1 MAIFRP
7 YIKLSRMVSPVD
19 IFLFLGV
26 ILFLY
31 ALIGVTHEWV
41 QPYHPK
47 TEIQLSFKSLLQYSF
62 FSLVRVFAAYVL
74 SLVFTFTYGYVAAK
88 SRRLEPILISLLDIL
103 QSIPVLG
110 FMPGFVLALV
120 RLFPKSNLGLELAA
134 VLMIF
139 TGEGWNLVFSFYSS
153 VRGVPQEV
161 RDMTSIFRLSKW
173 RLLRTVEIPY
183 AMNGLLWNSMLSMAG
198 GWFFLMVIESFTLGE
213 QDFRLP
219 GIGSYMAVAYDKHDY
234 GAVALGILV
243 MFALIFIVDR
253 VLWAPLVVWSEK
265 FQYEKKMRTSEESSR
280 SVVLELME
288 KSNLI
293 DKLFEW
299 RSRLDKYWEQK
310 IENSR
315 FSKKVIRRFA
325 RPKKISVFWVNLL
338 RILFGLLG
346 LGFLI
351 WAGQQTYEL
360 ISDTKLSDWL
370 TQLRNTWFTF
380 LRVTFAVILGS
391 LWTIPAG
398 VFIGTH
404 PVWTRRLQP
413 LVQIVASFPA
423 PMLFP
428 ILTLFM
434 MRLGVNFEWGSVVLM
449 LFASQWYILFNV
461 ISGATLIPRELIDL
475 GLLFRLPG
483 LQQWRAIIIP
493 AVFPSLVN
501 GWITAAGGA
510 WNASIVAEFVQ
521 QGDTKLV
528 ATGVGAAITEA
539 ARLGNF
545 PQLASGVVVMMT
557 VVVLLN
563 RLFWGSLYKLSETK
577 YRLE

>member
-1 MAIFRP
+1 M
-7 YIKLSRMVSPVD
+7 L
-19 IFLFLGV
+19 
-26 ILFLY
+26 
-31 ALIGVTHEWV
+31 GVTHEWV

-47 TEIQLSFKSLLQYSF
+47 TEIQLGLKNLLRYSF
-62 FSLVRVFAAYVL
+62 FSLVRVFAAYFL
-74 SLVFTFTYGYVAAK
+74 SLLFTFTYGYVAAK

-120 RLFPKSNLGLELAA
+120 RLFPNSNLGLELAA

-153 VRGVPQEV
+153 VRGVPQDV
-161 RDMTSIFRLSKW
+161 RDMTSMFRLNKW
-173 RLLRTVEIPY
+173 QVFRTVEIPY
-183 AMNGLLWNSMLSMAG
+183 GMNGLLWNSMLSMAG
-198 GWFFLMVIESFTLGE
+198 GWFFLMVIESFTLGD

-234 GAVALGILV
+234 SAVALGIFV
-243 MFALIFIVDR
+243 MFTLIFIVDR

-265 FQYEKKMRTSEESSR
+265 FQHDKKTRTSQEGAGSM
-280 SVVLELME
+280 VLELME
-288 KSNLI
+288 KSHLLE
-293 DKLFEW
+293 KYFEL
-299 RSRLDKYWEQK
+299 RASMQKNIEQ
-310 IENSR
+310 R
-315 FSKKVIRRFA
+315 FRKNKNSKKLIKRFTQKNKFNLFLLHFLRWAFVI
-325 RPKKISVFWVNLL
+325 
-338 RILFGLLG
+338 LG
-346 LGFLI
+346 LVFCI
-351 WAGQQTYEL
+351 WAGKHMYYL
-360 ISDTKLSDWL
+360 ISETKLSDWL
-370 TQLRNTWFTF
+370 FQLKNTMFTF
-380 LRVTFAVILGS
+380 LRVTTAVVVGS

-423 PMLFP
+423 PMIFP
-428 ILTLFM
+428 ILTLVM
-434 MRLGVNFEWGSVVLM
+434 VRLGVNFEWGSIALM
-449 LFASQWYILFNV
+449 LLASQWYILFNV

-475 GLLFRLPG
+475 GLLFRLTG
-483 LQQWRAIIIP
+483 FQQWKAIIIP
-493 AVFPSLVN
+493 SVFPSLVN

-510 WNASIVAEFVQ
+510 WNASIVAELVQ
-521 QGDTKLV
+521 QGDQKLV
-528 ATGVGAAITEA
+528 ATGVGASITEA

-545 PQLASGVVVMMT
+545 PQLATGIVVMIS

-563 RLFWGSLYKLSETK
+563 RLLWGSLYKLAETK

>member
-1 MAIFRP
+1 
-7 YIKLSRMVSPVD
+7 
-19 IFLFLGV
+19 
-26 ILFLY
+26 
-31 ALIGVTHEWV
+31 
-41 QPYHPK
+41 
-47 TEIQLSFKSLLQYSF
+47 
-62 FSLVRVFAAYVL
+62 
-74 SLVFTFTYGYVAAK
+74 
-88 SRRLEPILISLLDIL
+88 
-103 QSIPVLG
+103 
-110 FMPGFVLALV
+110 
-120 RLFPKSNLGLELAA
+120 
-134 VLMIF
+134 
-139 TGEGWNLVFSFYSS
+139 
-153 VRGVPQEV
+153 
-161 RDMTSIFRLSKW
+161 
-173 RLLRTVEIPY
+173 
-183 AMNGLLWNSMLSMAG
+183 
-198 GWFFLMVIESFTLGE
+198 
-213 QDFRLP
+213 
-219 GIGSYMAVAYDKHDY
+219 
-234 GAVALGILV
+234 
-243 MFALIFIVDR
+243 
-253 VLWAPLVVWSEK
+253 
-265 FQYEKKMRTSEESSR
+265 
-280 SVVLELME
+280 
-288 KSNLI
+288 
-293 DKLFEW
+293 
-299 RSRLDKYWEQK
+299 
-310 IENSR
+310 
-315 FSKKVIRRFA
+315 
-325 RPKKISVFWVNLL
+325 VNLL

-528 ATGVGAAITEA
+528 ATGVGSAITEA

>member
-1 MAIFRP
+1 MAIFKP
-7 YIKLSRMVSPVD
+7 HIKLSRMISPVD
-19 IFLFLGV
+19 IFLFFG
-26 ILFLY
+26 ILLFVY
-31 ALIGVTHEWV
+31 AMLGVTHEWV

-47 TEIQLSFKSLLQYSF
+47 TEIHLGLGSLLQYSF
-62 FSLVRVFAAYVL
+62 FSLVRVFVAYFL
-74 SLVFTFTYGYVAAK
+74 SLLFTFSYGYIAAK

-120 RLFPKSNLGLELAA
+120 RLFPNSNLGLELAA

-153 VRGVPQEV
+153 VRGVPQDV

-198 GWFFLMVIESFTLGE
+198 GWFFLMVIESFTLGD

-219 GIGSYMAVAYDKHDY
+219 GIGSYMAVAYDKENY
-234 GAVALGILV
+234 TAVALGIFV
-243 MFALIFIVDR
+243 MFSLIFVVDR

-265 FQYEKKMRTSEESSR
+265 FQSEMNLR
-280 SVVLELME
+280 GAQVGTGSVVLDLMQKSHLIE
-288 KSNLI
+288 KY
-293 DKLFEW
+293 FEW
-299 RSRLDKYWEQK
+299 RSTFLKNWDQK
-310 IENSR
+310 LEKNK
-315 FSKKVIRRFA
+315 FSKKLI
-325 RPKKISVFWVNLL
+325 KKLSKSKAIPMIVLKGFRVFFLMV
-338 RILFGLLG
+338 GLV
-346 LGFLI
+346 FVV
-351 WAGQQTYEL
+351 WAGHKMVE
-360 ISDTKLSDWL
+360 IVSVTKVNDWV
-370 TQLRNTWFTF
+370 TQLKYTCFTF
-380 LRVTFAVILGS
+380 LRVTAAVVFGS
-391 LWTIPAG
+391 IWTIPAG

-404 PVWTRRLQP
+404 PIWTRRLQP

-434 MRLGVNFEWGSVVLM
+434 LRLGVNFEWGSIVLM

-461 ISGATLIPRELIDL
+461 ISGATLIPRDLIDL
-475 GLLFRLPG
+475 GFLYRLSG
-483 LQQWRAIIIP
+483 WRQWKAIIIP
-493 AVFPSLVN
+493 SVFPSLVN

-510 WNASIVAEFVQ
+510 WNASIVAELVQ
-521 QGDTKLV
+521 QGNQKLV
-528 ATGVGAAITEA
+528 ATGVGSSITEA
-539 ARLGNF
+539 ARSGNF
-545 PQLASGVVVMMT
+545 PALATGIVVMMT

-563 RLFWGSLYKLSETK
+563 RLLWGSLYKLAETK

>member
-7 YIKLSRMVSPVD
+7 RIKLRRMISPVD
-19 IFLFLGV
+19 LLLFLGV
-26 ILFLY
+26 VLFIY
-31 ALIGVTHEWV
+31 AMIGVTQEWV

-47 TEIQLSFKSLLQYSF
+47 TEIHLDFKSLLQYSF
-62 FSLVRVFAAYVL
+62 FSLVRVFSAYLL

-88 SRRLEPILISLLDIL
+88 SRYLEPILISLLDIL

-110 FMPGFVLALV
+110 FMPGFVLVLV
-120 RLFPKSNLGLELAA
+120 RLFPNSNLGLELAA

-161 RDMTSIFRLSKW
+161 RDMTSAFRMGKW
-173 RLLRTVEIPY
+173 RVLRTVEIPY

-198 GWFFLMVIESFTLGE
+198 GWFFLMVIESFSLGN

-234 GAVALGILV
+234 SAVTLGIIV
-243 MFALIFIVDR
+243 MFGLIFIVDR

-265 FQYEKKMRTSEESSR
+265 FRFETKARPIEDEPR
-280 SVVLELME
+280 SVILDLLQKSNLME
-288 KSNLI
+288 KY
-293 DKLFEW
+293 FEW
-299 RSRLDKYWEQK
+299 RVQVQKYIGRKLEKSKLQK
-310 IENSR
+310 KFIKR
-315 FSKKVIRRFA
+315 FSKTKRVPSFIVYIF
-325 RPKKISVFWVNLL
+325 
-338 RILFGLLG
+338 RIIFIIIGLS
-346 LGFLI
+346 FLI
-351 WAGQQTYEL
+351 WAGHQAYEL
-360 ISDTKLSDWL
+360 ISATKASDWL
-370 TQLRNTWFTF
+370 LQLRNICFTF
-380 LRVTFAVILGS
+380 LRVTIAVIVGS
-391 LWTIPAG
+391 LWTIPIG

-428 ILTLFM
+428 ILTLVM
-434 MRLGVNFEWGSVVLM
+434 MRMGVNFEWGSIVLM

-461 ISGATLIPRELIDL
+461 ISGATLIPRDLIDL
-475 GLLFRLPG
+475 GLLFRLSG
-483 LQQWRAIIIP
+483 LQHWRAIIIP
-493 AVFPSLVN
+493 AIFPSLVN
-501 GWITAAGGA
+501 GWITATGGA

-521 QGDTKLV
+521 QGDQKLV
-528 ATGVGAAITEA
+528 ATGIGASITQA
-539 ARLGNF
+539 AQSGNF
-545 PQLASGVVVMMT
+545 PQLATGIVVMIT
-557 VVVLLN
+557 LVVLLN
-563 RLFWGSLYKLSETK
+563 RLFWGSLYKLAETK

>member
-7 YIKLSRMVSPVD
+7 RIKLSRVLSPVD
-19 IFLFLGV
+19 IFLFFG
-26 ILFLY
+26 ILLFIYGML
-31 ALIGVTHEWV
+31 GVTHEWV
-41 QPYHPK
+41 QPNHPK
-47 TEIQLSFKSLLQYSF
+47 TEIQLGLKNLLRYSF
-62 FSLVRVFAAYVL
+62 FSLVRVFAAYFL
-74 SLVFTFTYGYVAAK
+74 SLLFTFTYGYVAAK

-120 RLFPKSNLGLELAA
+120 RLFPNSNLGLELAA

-153 VRGVPQEV
+153 VRGVPQDV
-161 RDMTSIFRLSKW
+161 RDMTSMFRLNKW
-173 RLLRTVEIPY
+173 QVFRTVEIPY
-183 AMNGLLWNSMLSMAG
+183 GMNGLLWNSMLSMAG
-198 GWFFLMVIESFTLGE
+198 GWFFLMVIESFTLGD

-234 GAVALGILV
+234 SAVALGIFV
-243 MFALIFIVDR
+243 MFTLIFIVDR

-265 FQYEKKMRTSEESSR
+265 FQHDKKTRTSQEGAGSM
-280 SVVLELME
+280 VLELME
-288 KSNLI
+288 KSHLLE
-293 DKLFEW
+293 KYFEL
-299 RSRLDKYWEQK
+299 RASMQKNIEQ
-310 IENSR
+310 R
-315 FSKKVIRRFA
+315 FRKNKNSKKLIKRFTQKNKFNLFLLHFLRWAFVI
-325 RPKKISVFWVNLL
+325 
-338 RILFGLLG
+338 LG
-346 LGFLI
+346 LVFCI
-351 WAGQQTYEL
+351 WAGKHMYYL
-360 ISDTKLSDWL
+360 ISETKLSDWL
-370 TQLRNTWFTF
+370 FQLKNTMFTF
-380 LRVTFAVILGS
+380 LRVTTAVVVGS

-423 PMLFP
+423 PMIFP
-428 ILTLFM
+428 ILTLVM
-434 MRLGVNFEWGSVVLM
+434 VRLGVNFEWGSIALM
-449 LFASQWYILFNV
+449 LLASQWYILFNV

-475 GLLFRLPG
+475 GLLFRLTG
-483 LQQWRAIIIP
+483 FQQWKAIIIP
-493 AVFPSLVN
+493 SVFPSLVN

-510 WNASIVAEFVQ
+510 WNASIVAELVQ
-521 QGDTKLV
+521 QGDQKLV
-528 ATGVGAAITEA
+528 ATGVGASITEA

-545 PQLASGVVVMMT
+545 PQLATGIVVMIS

-563 RLFWGSLYKLSETK
+563 RLLWGSLYKLAETK

>member
-7 YIKLSRMVSPVD
+7 RIKLSRVLSPVD
-19 IFLFLGV
+19 IFLFFG
-26 ILFLY
+26 ILLFIYGML
-31 ALIGVTHEWV
+31 GVTHEWV

-47 TEIQLSFKSLLQYSF
+47 TEIQLGLKNLLRYSF
-62 FSLVRVFAAYVL
+62 FSLVRVFAAYFL
-74 SLVFTFTYGYVAAK
+74 SLLFTFTYGYVAAK

-120 RLFPKSNLGLELAA
+120 RLFPNSNLGLELAA

-153 VRGVPQEV
+153 VRGVPQDV
-161 RDMTSIFRLSKW
+161 RDMTSMFRLNKW
-173 RLLRTVEIPY
+173 QVFRTVEIPY
-183 AMNGLLWNSMLSMAG
+183 GMNGLLWNSMLSMAG
-198 GWFFLMVIESFTLGE
+198 GWFFLMVIESFTLGD

-234 GAVALGILV
+234 SAVALGIFV
-243 MFALIFIVDR
+243 MFTLIFIVDR

-265 FQYEKKMRTSEESSR
+265 FQHDKKTRTSQEGAGSM
-280 SVVLELME
+280 VLELME
-288 KSNLI
+288 KSHLLE
-293 DKLFEW
+293 KYFEL
-299 RSRLDKYWEQK
+299 RASMQKNIEQ
-310 IENSR
+310 R
-315 FSKKVIRRFA
+315 FRKNKNSKKLIKRFTQKNKFNLFLLHFLRWAFVI
-325 RPKKISVFWVNLL
+325 
-338 RILFGLLG
+338 LG
-346 LGFLI
+346 LVFCI
-351 WAGQQTYEL
+351 WAGKHMYYL
-360 ISDTKLSDWL
+360 ISETKLSDWL
-370 TQLRNTWFTF
+370 FQLKNTMFTF
-380 LRVTFAVILGS
+380 LRVTTAVVVGS

-423 PMLFP
+423 PMIFP
-428 ILTLFM
+428 ILTLVM
-434 MRLGVNFEWGSVVLM
+434 VRLGVNFEWGSIALM
-449 LFASQWYILFNV
+449 LLASQWYILFNV

-475 GLLFRLPG
+475 GLLFRLTG
-483 LQQWRAIIIP
+483 FQQWKAIIIP
-493 AVFPSLVN
+493 SVFPSLVN

-510 WNASIVAEFVQ
+510 WNASIVAELVQ
-521 QGDTKLV
+521 QGDQKLV
-528 ATGVGAAITEA
+528 ATGVGASITEA

-545 PQLASGVVVMMT
+545 PQLATGIVVMIS

-563 RLFWGSLYKLSETK
+563 RLLWGSLYKLAETK